1 MLAGGGLAG
10 IAWETGLLLGI
21 ADLAPDAARALL
33 DADVLLGTSAGA
45 TVAAQIGSGTGLDTL
60 FAAQVSADTHE
71 LDPGTSVDDLVE
83 RFVTALA
90 APAATPAERLRRIG
104 VIASSTDTVAEPL
117 RRAVIEHRLPSWEW
131 PARELRLTAVDVG
144 TGELIVIDRDSG
156 IPLVDAVAAS
166 CAVPGAWPPVTVGD
180 RRLMDG
186 GVASSVNVSVASDCD
201 AVVVLVPS
209 SPTAPSAFGE
219 GAAAE
224 IAAFPGE
231 AVAVFAD
238 DASLTAFGANALDPA
253 CRTPSAEAGRAQGH
267 REAARIARFLGA

>member
-1 MLAGGGLAG
+1 
-10 IAWETGLLLGI
+10 
-21 ADLAPDAARALL
+21 
-33 DADVLLGTSAGA
+33 
-45 TVAAQIGSGTGLDTL
+45 
-60 FAAQVSADTHE
+60 
-71 LDPGTSVDDLVE
+71 
-83 RFVTALA
+83 
-90 APAATPAERLRRIG
+90 
-104 VIASSTDTVAEPL
+104 
-117 RRAVIEHRLPSWEW
+117 
-131 PARELRLTAVDVG
+131 
-144 TGELIVIDRDSG
+144 
-156 IPLVDAVAAS
+156 
-166 CAVPGAWPPVTVGD
+166 

-209 SPTAPSAFGE
+209 SPTAPSPFGE

-253 CRTPSAEAGRAQGH
+253 CRTPSAEAGRAQGR